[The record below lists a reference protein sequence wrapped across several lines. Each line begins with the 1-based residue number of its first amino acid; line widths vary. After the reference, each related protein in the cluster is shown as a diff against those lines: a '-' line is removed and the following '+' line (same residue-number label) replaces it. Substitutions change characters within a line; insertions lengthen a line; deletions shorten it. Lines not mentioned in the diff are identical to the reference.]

1 MPQRI
6 STSTQRWFSN
16 REGQNAR
23 LKLTHQ
29 MFFLFNHLLTTS
41 WLVSGCCIK
50 LWLNLTFLL
59 VSKSQTYLWQYIFDR
74 SMFELNFRD

>member
-6 STSTQRWFSN
+6 STSTQGWFSN

-41 WLVSGCCIK
+41 WLV
-50 LWLNLTFLL
+50 
-59 VSKSQTYLWQYIFDR
+59 
-74 SMFELNFRD
+74 